1 MDQPDKTMLIQ
12 LEDVGF
18 RYPSDSRDHWVL
30 QSLNFAFVSGEMIRL
45 DGRNGAGKSTFLQL
59 LADIFQP
66 VRGSI
71 VRHVETARIIYLNQN
86 PADFLGESLTVQE
99 QLRVGAFDQQEAAL
113 SPGTLAYTLLAQFGV
128 ALEARTNSFTTE
140 LSGGQRQILALVCV
154 LLAHPLLLI
163 LDEFTAYMD
172 ESSVSTACELVT
184 AFARQNPCSVIFVDQ
199 TGMLPLRPSRVISM
213 STTGE
218 N

>member
-1 MDQPDKTMLIQ
+1 MLLR

-18 RYPSDSRDHWVL
+18 RYPSDSGDHWVL
-30 QSLNFAFVSGEMIRL
+30 QSLNFDFVCGEMIRL
-45 DGRNGAGKSTFLQL
+45 DGRNGSGKSTFLQI

-71 VRHVETARIIYLNQN
+71 IRYIDTATIIYLNQN
-86 PADFLGESLTVQE
+86 PADFLGESLTVRE
-99 QLRVGAFDQQEAAL
+99 QLRVGATNRQEAAL
-113 SPGTLAYTLLAQFGV
+113 TVGASAHALLARFGV
-128 ALEARTNSFTTE
+128 GLEGRPNSFTVE

-154 LLAHPLLLI
+154 LLAHPQLLI

-184 AFARQNPCSVIFVDQ
+184 GFSRQNPCTVIFVDQ
-199 TGMLPLRPSRVISM
+199 TGMLPLRASRVISM
-213 STTGE
+213 SSAGKS
-218 N
+218 